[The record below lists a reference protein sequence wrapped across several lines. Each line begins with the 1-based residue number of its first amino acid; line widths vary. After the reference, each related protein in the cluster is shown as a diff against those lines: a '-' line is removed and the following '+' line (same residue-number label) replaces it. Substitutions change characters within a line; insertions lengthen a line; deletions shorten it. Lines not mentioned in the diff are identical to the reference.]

1 MVNTH
6 RLCLLAQLLH
16 LRSGHKHNQHKTSIP
31 SPAQPIKNEGKDRKS
46 PRSTVILSWA
56 EGNGDRSY
64 E

>member
-16 LRSGHKHNQHKTSIP
+16 LQTGHKHKQHRTSIP
-31 SPAQPIKNEGKDRKS
+31 SPAQPIKNEGKDRES
-46 PRSTVILSWA
+46 SRSTFILSWA
-56 EGNGDRSY
+56 EGNSEGSY